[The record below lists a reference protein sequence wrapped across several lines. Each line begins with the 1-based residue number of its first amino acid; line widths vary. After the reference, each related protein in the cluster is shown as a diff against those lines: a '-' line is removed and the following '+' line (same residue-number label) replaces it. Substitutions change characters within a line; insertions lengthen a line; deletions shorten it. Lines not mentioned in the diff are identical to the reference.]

1 MRFGRERSFLLE
13 RAKAWQIRISDGLPP
28 SALSVH
34 HVETRNI
41 KKVPAVQNK
50 KKTIPSILYFFKF
63 LCKNITLSAYS
74 GRQARASYISSL
86 QTDKSQ

>member
-41 KKVPAVQNK
+41 KKSQQF
-50 KKTIPSILYFFKF
+50 KTKRKLFRLFFIF
-63 LCKNITLSAYS
+63 
-74 GRQARASYISSL
+74 
-86 QTDKSQ
+86 